1 MEDMNGT
8 TQVSEW
14 MHSGYAKINDLVGE
28 HLQKKKKKN
37 RNGRGRVRGRS
48 R

>member
-14 MHSGYAKINDLVGE
+14 MYRGDAKINDLVGE
-28 HLQKKKKKN
+28 HLQKKKIEM
-37 RNGRGRVRGRS
+37 GGGGGG
-48 R
+48 